1 MREAFAINHFSRI
14 CHSLVSG
21 LRSDPHELAR
31 AEPSFA
37 DHPWCRSAGFVD
49 VGPVWLDPKPSV
61 FKGNRFFRWSC
72 FRSMVLITLTI
83 SPDFA
88 KSSAALKR
96 TSGRRS
102 TNTTVF
108 RRLPCMV
115 PVVKPMTIFS
125 PSRAWQARPLL
136 PARAWRHP
144 RFPHPAS
151 AYAGGKTRPRR
162 SGRGAIALR
171 IVRTILPAA
180 RRLATDKPSAAAAAI
195 SATCTSPPTA
205 EEIARRGRPAP
216 FAPRAGKSPPQSAKD
231 SLCAPWRNGI
241 ECHAEP
247 FQPQRTMSSFP
258 ASKR

>member
-1 MREAFAINHFSRI
+1 
-14 CHSLVSG
+14 
-21 LRSDPHELAR
+21 
-31 AEPSFA
+31 
-37 DHPWCRSAGFVD
+37 
-49 VGPVWLDPKPSV
+49 
-61 FKGNRFFRWSC
+61 
-72 FRSMVLITLTI
+72 MVLITLTI

-151 AYAGGKTRPRR
+151 AYAGGKTRPRP

-171 IVRTILPAA
+171 IVRPILPAA
-180 RRLATDKPSAAAAAI
+180 AVWRRTDHERQLRRYQPHALHYPRQKKLRAVGDLPPSLHGQGR
-195 SATCTSPPTA
+195 
-205 EEIARRGRPAP
+205 ARRSRRKTVYVLPGETTAR
-216 FAPRAGKSPPQSAKD
+216 
-231 SLCAPWRNGI
+231 
-241 ECHAEP
+241 E
-247 FQPQRTMSSFP
+247 
-258 ASKR
+258 

>member
-144 RFPHPAS
+144 RFPHSAS
-151 AYAGGKTRPRR
+151 AYAAGKTRPRR

-216 FAPRAGKSPPQSAKD
+216 FASRQGRARRSRRKTVYVLHGGTTARQ
-231 SLCAPWRNGI
+231 
-241 ECHAEP
+241 
-247 FQPQRTMSSFP
+247 
-258 ASKR
+258 